1 MTVRVKPELPAVALF
16 GESELTVG
24 AGALMV
30 KLTALEVIPPEACT
44 LIEAD
49 PVLAIK
55 LAGTVAVS

>member
-1 MTVRVKPELPAVALF
+1 MTVRVKLELPAVALF

-24 AGALMV
+24 GALMV
-30 KLTALEVIPPEACT
+30 KLTELEVVPPEACT

-49 PVLAIK
+49 PLLAIK

>member
-1 MTVRVKPELPAVALF
+1 MRRV
-16 GESELTVG
+16 GEE
-24 AGALMV
+24 AFIA
-30 KLTALEVIPPEACT
+30 KLTALEVVPPEACT